1 MGKLIQILAAKLEL
15 VSHVDYLLG
24 NLMFSIGLSPKKVTS
39 NSFKIVGSK
48 QSLSGHEAVLGMFV
62 FRIV

>member
-1 MGKLIQILAAKLEL
+1 MGKLIQILLAKSEL
-15 VSHVDYLLG
+15 VSQVAYLLG

-39 NSFKIVGSK
+39 NSFKFAGSK
-48 QSLSGHEAVLGMFV
+48 QSLSGHEAVFGMFL